1 MNLPIEK
8 ISEIISTRI
17 SHDMVGNI
25 GAVSNAVELLEEGDM
40 DFLSDIKSILKVSS
54 SVLSARMKFFRLS
67 FGLGNSDLKDTAKVR
82 EISQNCLNT
91 LGNAKQSPIK
101 LEAHLQENG
110 LNREAMLTIMSLA
123 DTIIKGG
130 KIEIETAQNSIAAVV
145 SSEYTLSEEKINT
158 MKEILKGNLPE
169 NLSLYAPFI
178 YLATRVQGKGKKIE
192 LKDMEGLAVLIR

>member
-67 FGLGNSDLKDTAKVR
+67 FGLDNSDLNDIAKVR
-82 EISQNCLNT
+82 EISQNYLNT

>member
-67 FGLGNSDLKDTAKVR
+67 FGLDNSDLKDTAKVR
-82 EISQNCLNT
+82 EISQNYLNT

-145 SSEYTLSEEKINT
+145 SSEYTLSAEKINT

>member
-67 FGLGNSDLKDTAKVR
+67 FGLDNSDLKDTAKVR
-82 EISQNCLNT
+82 EISQNYLNT

>member
-1 MNLPIEK
+1 M
-8 ISEIISTRI
+8 
-17 SHDMVGNI
+17 
-25 GAVSNAVELLEEGDM
+25 
-40 DFLSDIKSILKVSS
+40 
-54 SVLSARMKFFRLS
+54 
-67 FGLGNSDLKDTAKVR
+67 
-82 EISQNCLNT
+82 
-91 LGNAKQSPIK
+91 
-101 LEAHLQENG
+101 QENG